1 MPVQQIIPKTES
13 SKNNNIHLLVSQYL
27 SQEFGTS
34 SASFPHGVS
43 QLVTVSFSGQPLSS
57 SSRLSSSLQ
66 NFLNHH
72 YTICSSAVSG
82 PNTLLMLRAVSA
94 VL

>member
-43 QLVTVSFSGQPLSS
+43 QLVTVRCQLRLYPNEGLIGSGRSIS
-57 SSRLSSSLQ
+57 KVSL
-66 NFLNHH
+66 
-72 YTICSSAVSG
+72 T
-82 PNTLLMLRAVSA
+82 
-94 VL
+94 